1 MLTQSHSVMKRFK
14 FIDLFCGIGG
24 FHQAMSSLG
33 GECVF
38 ASDIDKSC
46 RESYEVN
53 YGIKAH
59 GDITAIAASDIP
71 QFDVLCAGFPCQSFS
86 KAGNRKGIDDAR
98 GTLFFDILRIAKEH
112 KPKYMLLENVRNLAS
127 HDNGR
132 TWKVIR
138 DNLRDIGYSVPDNPV
153 IFSPHQIGIPQH
165 RERVFIMCRRQDL
178 GDAVDFIYKPNGK
191 GECLVDSILDKKGA
205 HLEAYMLSESE
216 IELIN
221 IWNEF
226 IQNIEPPLPGFPVW
240 ADRLKQLDPSEDL
253 DSLPKWKSNFIIKNS
268 LLYEKNKVFLDKW
281 LPKAW
286 KLELFKGSKA
296 MLEWQVGKIENPD
309 LWENIM
315 QFRPSGLRVKKPTYL
330 PALVAITQTSIVG
343 AHKRYLTPR
352 ECARMQ
358 SFPES
363 FILHEK
369 DRQSYK
375 QFGNSVNVKLVR
387 MFGDLLLN
395 ESFDPSE
402 YGLVVDSEKVLELP
416 IA

>member
-1 MLTQSHSVMKRFK
+1 MKQFK

-24 FHQAMSSLG
+24 FHQALSSLG

-138 DNLRDIGYSVPDNPV
+138 DNLRDIGYSVPHNPV
-153 IFSPHQIGIPQH
+153 IFSPHQVGIPQH
-165 RERVFIMCRRQDL
+165 RERVFIMCRRKDL
-178 GDAVDFIYKPNGK
+178 GDAVDFIFKPD
-191 GECLVDSILDKKGA
+191 GEGVCRVDSILDTKGA
-205 HLEAYMLSESE
+205 HLKPYMLSKSE

-226 IQNIEPPLPGFPVW
+226 IQNIKAPLPGFPVW
-240 ADRLKQLDPSEDL
+240 ADRLKELDPCEDL

-281 LPKAW
+281 LPKAR
-286 KLELFKGSKA
+286 KLDLFKGSKA

-343 AHKRYLTPR
+343 THKRYLTPR

-363 FILHEK
+363 FKLHEK
-369 DRQSYK
+369 DRQAYK

-387 MFGDLLLN
+387 MFADLLMN
-395 ESFDPSE
+395 DSFDPSE
-402 YGLVVDSEKVLELP
+402 YGLIVDSEKVLKPP
-416 IA
+416 ID